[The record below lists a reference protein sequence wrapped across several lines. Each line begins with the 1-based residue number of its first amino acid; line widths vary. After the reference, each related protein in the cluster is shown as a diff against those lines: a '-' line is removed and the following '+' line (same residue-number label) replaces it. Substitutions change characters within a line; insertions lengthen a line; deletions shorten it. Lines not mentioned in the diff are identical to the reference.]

1 MLIMTNEQV
10 IKSFLQ
16 KKTAQTNKRQIQGGY
31 YMYEGR
37 TLTSD
42 GETLINY
49 STIIAKHIGDKLYLN
64 KNKYSRTTLTI
75 QNQLHYMA
83 DRMGFTIVECGEITE
98 KEVK

>member
-1 MLIMTNEQV
+1 MNNETV
-10 IKSFLQ
+10 INAFLQ
-16 KKTAQTNKRQIQGGY
+16 KKKGQTAKRQINGGY
-31 YMYEGR
+31 YCYEGR

-64 KNKYSRTTLTI
+64 KNKYSRTTSKI
-75 QNQLHYMA
+75 QSQLHYIA

>member
-1 MLIMTNEQV
+1 MNNETV
-10 IKSFLQ
+10 IKSFLHQ
-16 KKTAQTNKRQIQGGY
+16 EKAQTPKRKINGDY
-31 YMYEGR
+31 YCYEGR

-49 STIIAKHIGDKLYLN
+49 STIIAKHIGNKLYLN
-64 KNKYSRTTLTI
+64 KNKYSRTTLKI
-75 QNQLHYMA
+75 QSQLHYMA